1 MPMPDAISTAPRPL
15 AEAPPERHAQP
26 SSLYRGNLW
35 KLALATARSFP
46 RPLAR
51 AIAILA
57 SQTYRLGSPRSRI
70 IYENLLPA
78 FSGDEQAAAAAT
90 ARLFSHFG
98 TKMVDLLRFEAGVD
112 AEFCELTGW
121 PIFERAHQ
129 RGAGVLFITPHL
141 GNWEIGAPLIT
152 GKGVKFF
159 AVTQAEPGSNFTEMR
174 QRARQRWGV
183 ETIVVGQ
190 DAFAFIEIIRRLQ
203 EGATVA
209 MLIDRPAPQSAT
221 TVKLFGHDFQA
232 SLAPAELARAS
243 GCAVIGGIIVEENGA
258 YAARFLPEFQY
269 DRRSLGSRETRVQFT
284 QTIIDAFA
292 PSIRQYADQW
302 YNFVPIWPKS

>member
-1 MPMPDAISTAPRPL
+1 MPEAISTAPQPL
-15 AEAPPERHAQP
+15 TQPEPEKLAQP
-26 SSLYRGNLW
+26 SSLYCGGLW
-35 KLALATARSFP
+35 KLALASARTFP
-46 RPLAR
+46 RPIAR
-51 AIAILA
+51 SLGILA
-57 SQTYRLGSPRSRI
+57 SQTYRIASARSRI

-78 FSGDEQAAAAAT
+78 FGGNPAAT
-90 ARLFSHFG
+90 HTATKRLFSHFA

-112 AEFCELTGW
+112 AEFRELTGW
-121 PIFERAHQ
+121 HIFQRAHD
-129 RGAGVLFITPHL
+129 RGKGVLFITPHL
-141 GNWEIGAPLIT
+141 GNWEIGAPLVT
-152 GKGVKFF
+152 KKGVKFF

-174 QRARQRWGV
+174 RIARARWGV

-190 DAFAFIEIIRRLQ
+190 DAFAFVEIIRRLQ

-221 TVKLFGHDFQA
+221 TVKLFGRDFQA

-243 GCAVIGGIIVEENGA
+243 GCAIIGGFIVEENGA
-258 YAARFLPEFQY
+258 YAARFLPEFEY
-269 DRRSLGSRETRVQFT
+269 DRRALGSRENRTRFIQEIVS
-284 QTIIDAFA
+284 AFA